1 MSATAQI
8 GVTTLIGAE
17 RAEVIFSRFKAK
29 HPEVP
34 LEYREGCVEE
44 LQNMF
49 KLRQAD
55 LIIVPHDT
63 DFELDADI
71 LRLPL
76 MLEQL
81 FFIPR
86 FSERSRWEAMECVT
100 VSDIAAE
107 AFVLLPDNCGL
118 TRTTR
123 HLFHSQGHA
132 INAYERRATG
142 YQSMLDFVDASLCS
156 VTLPESKIR
165 DYPGTVI
172 PIVDNGRPVAIEY
185 IVFGQASN
193 LPRKKFTELWDCLLE
208 SKLTVTRPSPCST
221 TPAFSGIKSATN

>member
-1 MSATAQI
+1 
-8 GVTTLIGAE
+8 
-17 RAEVIFSRFKAK
+17 
-29 HPEVP
+29 
-34 LEYREGCVEE
+34 
-44 LQNMF
+44 
-49 KLRQAD
+49 
-55 LIIVPHDT
+55 
-63 DFELDADI
+63 
-71 LRLPL
+71 
-76 MLEQL
+76 
-81 FFIPR
+81 
-86 FSERSRWEAMECVT
+86 MECVT

-123 HLFHSQGHA
+123 HLFRSQGHA
-132 INAYERRATG
+132 INAYEHRATG

-221 TPAFSGIKSATN
+221 TRAFSGRTRRSRLHFISKILKRAPLGRRTSRFPRTVFIRCIPRVLHV